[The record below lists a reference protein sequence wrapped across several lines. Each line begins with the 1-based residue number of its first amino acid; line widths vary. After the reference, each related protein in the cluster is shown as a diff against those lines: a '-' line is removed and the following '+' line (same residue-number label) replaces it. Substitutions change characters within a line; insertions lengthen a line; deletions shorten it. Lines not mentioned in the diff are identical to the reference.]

1 MQKSADELQKNNK
14 SKASQSQ
21 QEASKQMKQLADKL
35 KQKNEDAEDAQSNID
50 IDQLRQL
57 LKNLINS
64 SFQQENVMEA
74 FKNTNT
80 SDPNYITL
88 SQKQKNIKDNLKTA
102 EDSLYAI
109 SKKVPQIQST
119 VNKQI
124 SEINEH
130 IEQALQNLGERHTPE
145 ATSNQQYAMTSMNN
159 LALMLSEAL
168 EQLQNSKANGKSGKG
183 KGKKQSISS
192 LAKMQ
197 EQLNKNMQQARDQMQ
212 KQGNKGQSGQGQQGR
227 GNNMSEQFAKFA
239 REQEMIRQ
247 LLQQINQ
254 NENKDGTGKSGD
266 LDKISKQMEQ
276 NERDL
281 VHRAIT
287 DETLKRQQQIQT
299 RLLEAEKADQEREQ
313 DQKRESN
320 AGKDLPPGYIK
331 ALQDYQQMKAK
342 QTEQIKTVSP
352 AINLYYKQK
361 INIYFDQIN
370 AN

>member
-1 MQKSADELQKNNK
+1 
-14 SKASQSQ
+14 
-21 QEASKQMKQLADKL
+21 
-35 KQKNEDAEDAQSNID
+35 
-50 IDQLRQL
+50 
-57 LKNLINS
+57 
-64 SFQQENVMEA
+64 
-74 FKNTNT
+74 
-80 SDPNYITL
+80 
-88 SQKQKNIKDNLKTA
+88 
-102 EDSLYAI
+102 
-109 SKKVPQIQST
+109 
-119 VNKQI
+119 
-124 SEINEH
+124 
-130 IEQALQNLGERHTPE
+130 
-145 ATSNQQYAMTSMNN
+145 
-159 LALMLSEAL
+159 MLSEAL
-168 EQLQNSKANGKSGKG
+168 EQLQNSKADGKSGKG
-183 KGKKQSISS
+183 KGKKQSIAA

-197 EQLNKNMQQARDQMQ
+197 EQLNRNMQKAREQMQ
-212 KQGNKGQSGQGQQGR
+212 KQGNKGQSGQGQQGQGDKSQSGQ

-254 NENKDGTGKSGD
+254 DENKDGTRSLGG

-287 DETLKRQQQIQT
+287 DETLKRQQQIQS

-320 AGKDLPPGYIK
+320 AGKELPPGYIK
-331 ALQDYQQMKAK
+331 ALQDYQQLKAK

-361 INIYFDQIN
+361 INIYFDNIN

>member
-1 MQKSADELQKNNK
+1 
-14 SKASQSQ
+14 
-21 QEASKQMKQLADKL
+21 
-35 KQKNEDAEDAQSNID
+35 
-50 IDQLRQL
+50 
-57 LKNLINS
+57 
-64 SFQQENVMEA
+64 
-74 FKNTNT
+74 
-80 SDPNYITL
+80 
-88 SQKQKNIKDNLKTA
+88 
-102 EDSLYAI
+102 
-109 SKKVPQIQST
+109 
-119 VNKQI
+119 
-124 SEINEH
+124 
-130 IEQALQNLGERHTPE
+130 
-145 ATSNQQYAMTSMNN
+145 MNN

-254 NENKDGTGKSGD
+254 DENKDGTGKSGD